1 MAKDNTLG
9 APTEGLGQTVTF
21 TASGGVGVPQLQ
33 IPDRGA
39 VRMGTQGGA
48 PTSSGQARQVQA
60 AQPDP
65 TMAALMKLGGNL
77 LAPAVKR
84 EQETQFMQGMQRAAE
99 GEAVK
104 EIVDEQPWYSK
115 VFGATSLV
123 DGARTYT
130 AAAKAA
136 SIATDLDSR
145 MPEIAKMPGQAF
157 ASHVNDLLGK
167 AATGDG
173 ATDAIVRQQFMSQ
186 MPDVMKRQARSHFL
200 YQQEQ
205 LVEANRTYI
214 GTAFAGLA
222 ASDAM
227 ARNSGEGVGANGSIP
242 RNVTDDGDV
251 LTAGIKA
258 LEVFNVPAGMDP
270 KVHSKVLA
278 AEVVQSVNN
287 GSFAVVNMLEK
298 SGAMGRFEP
307 EQASAIR
314 SAVNAKR
321 SQIRAELPADFA
333 KVLSSASQ
341 AADVAGN
348 TPEAILAEVDKIN
361 KAYSKIT
368 GDEKPYVTAQGAS
381 SLLQALYRTQQQELE
396 ELRRSGAKATTAA
409 EKEAKAQETI
419 DRAVERLK
427 GGAPVND
434 FKAEEVRAA
443 WARVQLKDPVEANR
457 ARILNVE
464 TQMDPD
470 YRDGMRN
477 AVNNAK
483 ISGSESHMFAAYQR
497 YYVPLV
503 AGGGDTGATAAAAY
517 AGDHAGVLQ
526 RYHSQLRG
534 NAQPTQM
541 DRDLAYQYAIQPE
554 VKEPTK
560 KEEAIIKHYSQ
571 NIVSRAYD
579 AIAGWNDD
587 IPVKNPKQLAAR
599 LSPLVVQGIDTDKA
613 VKAALANNKDIYVAG
628 GYDWKRGAGQTDL
641 NAFYERAHKER
652 NKLTPADKLDAHT
665 VDSAHRNRAFAMG
678 VEETAK
684 KFGLGEVTQIFQ
696 VANAND
702 GTPQFALMGTSPL
715 GDPLHA
721 YMTARDVEN
730 LWKTRDER
738 SRAKK
743 RMGPELTGV
752 MAPVPDDRPSIYASP
767 EEWAAYRKREAAK
780 KSK

>member
-21 TASGGVGVPQLQ
+21 TASGGVGIPQLQ

-130 AAAKAA
+130 AATKAA
-136 SIATDLDSR
+136 GIATDLDSR

-173 ATDAIVRQQFMSQ
+173 ATDAIVRQQFMAQ

-205 LVEANRTYI
+205 LVEANRAYI

-227 ARNSGEGVGANGSIP
+227 ARNSGEGVGENGSIP
-242 RNVTDDGDV
+242 RNITDEGDV

-258 LEVFNVPAGMDP
+258 LEVFNVPMGMDP

-278 AEVVQSVNN
+278 SEVIQSVNN

-321 SQIRAELPADFA
+321 SQVRAEMPIEFA
-333 KVLSSASQ
+333 SVINSAQ
-341 AADVAGN
+341 RAADVAGN
-348 TPEAILAEVDKIN
+348 TPEVILAEVDKIN
-361 KAYSKIT
+361 KAYAKIT
-368 GDEKPYVTAQGAS
+368 GDSKPYVSAQGAS

-396 ELRRSGAKATTAA
+396 ETRRGLAKATTAT
-409 EKEAKAQETI
+409 EKAAKAEEAV
-419 DRAVERLK
+419 DRAVERLR
-427 GGAPVND
+427 GGSPVND
-434 FKAEEVRAA
+434 FKAEEVRSA
-443 WARVQLKDPVEANR
+443 WARLELKDPADANR

-464 TQMDPD
+464 TQMDPNH
-470 YRDGMRN
+470 RDGMRN
-477 AVNNAK
+477 AINNAK
-483 ISGSESHMFAAYQR
+483 ISGSEAHMFAAYNR
-497 YYVPLV
+497 FYVPLV
-503 AGGGDTGATAAAAY
+503 SESGDAGVVAATAY
-517 AGDHAGVLQ
+517 AGDHAGTMQ

-534 NAQPTQM
+534 KKNPTQM

-560 KEEAIIKHYSQ
+560 KEEALAKHYTHGWLGNS
-571 NIVSRAYD
+571 YD
-579 AIAGWNDD
+579 AVAFWNDD
-587 IPVKNPKQLAAR
+587 VPVKNPKGLATM
-599 LSPLVVQGIDTDKA
+599 LSPFVVQGVDVDKA
-613 VKAALANNKDIYVAG
+613 AKAAFSNNKELYLAG
-628 GYDWKRGAGQTDL
+628 GYHWKRTTGQTDL
-641 NAFYERAHKER
+641 NDFYGRAHKER
-652 NKLTPADKLDAHT
+652 DKLTPADKLEAHT
-665 VDSAHRNRAFAMG
+665 VDAAHRNRAFAMG

-684 KFGLGEVTQIFQ
+684 RFGLGEVTHVFQ
-696 VANAND
+696 VGNAND
-702 GTPQFALMGTSPL
+702 GTPQFGLMGANDL
-715 GDPLHA
+715 GEPVTA

-738 SRAKK
+738 SRAEK

-752 MAPVPDDRPSIYASP
+752 MAPVPDDRPSIYTSP